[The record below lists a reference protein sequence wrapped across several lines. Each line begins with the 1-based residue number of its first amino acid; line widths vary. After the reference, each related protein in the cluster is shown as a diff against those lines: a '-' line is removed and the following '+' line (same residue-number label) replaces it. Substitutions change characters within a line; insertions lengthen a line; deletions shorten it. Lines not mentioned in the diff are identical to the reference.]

1 MRKTRNVEDCIQY
14 RRLGAVVRRTIRSA
28 GTEYWRTYCATLS
41 HTTKLATVWNMARR
55 MNGSHSNAAEVGIIE
70 NGQTLASDLEKANAF
85 AKRFAEASATTNYTA
100 VFQQHKQD
108 IETNHSALFANDAP
122 QTDMSRKLNVAF
134 TSAELDAALG
144 LVRKNKTP
152 GGDRIVY
159 ELLQRLPETA
169 KRTLLRLYNLV
180 WSTGSVPKPWR
191 HAIVIPI
198 LKNGKDP
205 KNAASYRP
213 ISLTSCLCKTMER
226 MVANRL
232 TWYIEKH
239 GLMSS
244 VQSGF
249 RRHRS
254 TIDQIARLHDT
265 IVKRL
270 NTKGH
275 VLAVFLDM
283 EKAFDMVWRKGLMI
297 KLKRL

>member
-1 MRKTRNVEDCIQY
+1 
-14 RRLGAVVRRTIRSA
+14 
-28 GTEYWRTYCATLS
+28 
-41 HTTKLATVWNMARR
+41 
-55 MNGSHSNAAEVGIIE
+55 
-70 NGQTLASDLEKANAF
+70 
-85 AKRFAEASATTNYTA
+85 
-100 VFQQHKQD
+100 
-108 IETNHSALFANDAP
+108 
-122 QTDMSRKLNVAF
+122 
-134 TSAELDAALG
+134 
-144 LVRKNKTP
+144 
-152 GGDRIVY
+152 
-159 ELLQRLPETA
+159 
-169 KRTLLRLYNLV
+169 
-180 WSTGSVPKPWR
+180 
-191 HAIVIPI
+191 
-198 LKNGKDP
+198 
-205 KNAASYRP
+205 
-213 ISLTSCLCKTMER
+213 MER

-297 KLKRL
+297 KLKRLDINGPMFQWMDAFLSDRTIQVRVGSTLSDTVVLENGTAQGAMISPRAFISMIDDLPENVKTADTSLFADDGMLFVEGKNVSSLGKTARDMQTALNNVHLWCETWGFKLSSDKSVAVMFAQIAPPTPTLLIDGRVVQFQKSARFLGLTFDHQLKWRPHIELV